1 MIRFYST
8 GCPMCN
14 QLKSLMDSKKIDYD
28 YVSDIDTVME
38 FADKHNIK
46 SAPFAE
52 VFDEIMTASQLL
64 KYINTKQ

>member
-1 MIRFYST
+1 M
-8 GCPMCN
+8 
-14 QLKSLMDSKKIDYD
+14 MDNMGIEYEYVTNIDE
-28 YVSDIDTVME
+28 IMN

-52 VFDEIMTASQLL
+52 VFDEIMTASKLI

>member
-1 MIRFYST
+1 
-8 GCPMCN
+8 
-14 QLKSLMDSKKIDYD
+14 MDSKGIEYD
-28 YVSDIDTVME
+28 YISDIDTIMD

-52 VFDEIMTASQLL
+52 VYDEIMTSAQLM